1 MFKLLLAF
9 SVLILTVVSSP
20 VPPSR
25 KCKTGYEI
33 QFHTFSIPAGVIK
46 VDLLAAG
53 LSEQAADGVLKVASE
68 FFTANK
74 KAESVK
80 RTAEETGALFGKFL
94 TEVDIYI
101 KTQSPE
107 DQEAYKEF
115 AAKKK
120 ADFEAHLTAKN
131 H

>member
-9 SVLILTVVSSP
+9 SVLILTVVSGP
-20 VPPSR
+20 VPPS
-25 KCKTGYEI
+25 
-33 QFHTFSIPAGVIK
+33 PGVIK
-46 VDLLAAG
+46 ADLLAAG

-68 FFTANK
+68 FFKANK
-74 KAESVK
+74 KEESVK
-80 RTAEETGALFGKFL
+80 RTSEETGALFRKFL

-101 KTQSPE
+101 KTQSAE

-115 AAKKK
+115 ADKKK